1 MNLFGRIAYKQ
12 FRGPQINCQ
21 PLHTHLVIMEPL
33 ARGRARCPHCD
44 GQFWPGFG
52 FNSHKARCAERKLIL
67 AGESGGDDTGGDGD
81 THCDGGSATTA
92 TPTAMNDESRPQCA
106 VAELERHMAAAQ
118 GAPGCALAYS
128 SWGACELTAAEVET
142 FRFLAVSD
150 AGDGTSRRA
159 SCCHRHAAARPVPW
173 RKGFYAT
180 KIYGQGLG
188 HVNEGTV
195 PRNTHTQSTRNVLC
209 FTMHLIHTPV
219 YVLSNASVNVL
230 SNAPFTHARKCTL
243 LKHLQNLLSS

>member
-67 AGESGGDDTGGDGD
+67 AGESGVDDTGGDGD

-106 VAELERHMAAAQ
+106 VAELEQHMAAAQ
-118 GAPGCALAYS
+118 GAPGCALAHS

-150 AGDGTSRRA
+150 AGDGTSRRVATGMLQYARSLGGRA
-159 SCCHRHAAARPVPW
+159 SMLPKSMDKAW
-173 RKGFYAT
+173 GMLT
-180 KIYGQGLG
+180 KVRCREIRT
-188 HVNEGTV
+188 HN
-195 PRNTHTQSTRNVLC
+195 PRAMYCAL
-209 FTMHLIHTPV
+209 
-219 YVLSNASVNVL
+219 
-230 SNAPFTHARKCTL
+230 KCTFYTRPYICSL
-243 LKHLQNLLSS
+243 MRP

>member
-21 PLHTHLVIMEPL
+21 PFHTHLVIMEPL

-118 GAPGCALAYS
+118 GAPGCALACS

-150 AGDGTSRRA
+150 AGDGTSRRVATGMLQYARSLGGRA
-159 SCCHRHAAARPVPW
+159 SMLPKSMDKAWGMLTKVRYREIRTHNPHAMYCALQCTFYTRPYMCSLMRP
-173 RKGFYAT
+173 
-180 KIYGQGLG
+180 
-188 HVNEGTV
+188 
-195 PRNTHTQSTRNVLC
+195 
-209 FTMHLIHTPV
+209 
-219 YVLSNASVNVL
+219 
-230 SNAPFTHARKCTL
+230 
-243 LKHLQNLLSS
+243 